1 MVSFNIPWKC
11 LDLESEPTKT
21 IINQP
26 NLNQPKTPKTFVQA
40 LSNVCDIPLSQ
51 LPQPVVKGDR
61 LAIEIPEVAYQVG
74 LDACKHNLHGRIL
87 WPKGSSPLSV
97 VALKAKLSSVWKDFS
112 KWGLISLGKG
122 FYEFTF
128 STLEDVRR
136 VRSVPSWSLNPGLLK
151 LFAWSKDFN
160 PKAQQNTFA
169 QLWVKFYGLS
179 QEYWHKNILFTI
191 VGSLGTPI
199 CMDSVTAR
207 PMHERTFGQFARVLV
222 DIDIS
227 QPLRNKVLVERKGFA
242 FFVEIDYENVP
253 DFCNACQVIG
263 HHVDNCR
270 RWNNEDEGKTNKEII
285 AKKQVAVDAKKTY
298 VQTRDGRPQQQKQKE
313 NEVINVE
320 SHDCNVIV
328 IGGNSEQ
335 ENAKGKGFEH
345 NSLEENPQ
353 LQIEIVNTALL
364 HKDSNLPKQKTP
376 VYNEVVVLSP
386 ILTPEAIFKEQDLQL
401 ETDLNANVEVVDGL
415 VDSDVSSD
423 SFVDATQQHLGTPS
437 ATNACADSSQVPDL
451 PTKNK
456 VVACHSN
463 SSSDQIQTPDRVK
476 KDMVFLKNSWAAM
489 AEEEDEIQQVPEQDL
504 THPDDGFTMNISKH
518 QKKIQRKKNHSSKES
533 YATRSK
539 VSLKPFR

>member
-11 LDLESEPTKT
+11 LYFESEPTKT

-51 LPQPVVKGDR
+51 LPQPVVKGVR

-179 QEYWHKNILFTI
+179 QEYWHKNIIFTI
-191 VGSLGTPI
+191 AGSLGTPI

-207 PMHERTFGQFARVLV
+207 SMHERTFGQFARVLV

-270 RWNNEDEGKTNKEII
+270 RWNKEDEVKTNKGII
-285 AKKQVAVDAKKTY
+285 AKKQVAVDAKKAY
-298 VQTRDGRPQQQKQKE
+298 VQTRDGRPQQQKQNE

-335 ENAKGKGFEH
+335 ENAK
-345 NSLEENPQ
+345 
-353 LQIEIVNTALL
+353 
-364 HKDSNLPKQKTP
+364 
-376 VYNEVVVLSP
+376 
-386 ILTPEAIFKEQDLQL
+386 
-401 ETDLNANVEVVDGL
+401 
-415 VDSDVSSD
+415 
-423 SFVDATQQHLGTPS
+423 
-437 ATNACADSSQVPDL
+437 
-451 PTKNK
+451 
-456 VVACHSN
+456 
-463 SSSDQIQTPDRVK
+463 
-476 KDMVFLKNSWAAM
+476 
-489 AEEEDEIQQVPEQDL
+489 
-504 THPDDGFTMNISKH
+504 
-518 QKKIQRKKNHSSKES
+518 
-533 YATRSK
+533 
-539 VSLKPFR
+539 